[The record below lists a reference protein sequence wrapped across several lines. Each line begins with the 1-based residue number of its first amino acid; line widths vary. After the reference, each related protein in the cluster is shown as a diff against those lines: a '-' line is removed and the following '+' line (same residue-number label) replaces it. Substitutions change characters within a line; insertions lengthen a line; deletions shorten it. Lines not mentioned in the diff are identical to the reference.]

1 MQSPPASPVQMPM
14 LKSIL
19 LIAGI
24 ALSLPFG
31 LSAQQ
36 SQAPKQDQS
45 ARETDIEGG
54 TMFATS
60 CGFCHENGGRAAGK
74 GPKLAGTARSDDFI
88 VERIKKGKPGAMPAF
103 GGAFSESQIMAI
115 LAYIR
120 NLEE

>member
-1 MQSPPASPVQMPM
+1 MQSPPVSPVQMPM

-19 LIAGI
+19 LITGI

-31 LSAQQ
+31 LFAQQ